1 MAAFGHHARSF
12 GSAFGHQRLRPLE
25 YQLLARFASDLKPGS
40 TLPEIGTGFNE
51 KGNPSLFRN
60 TNATKAF
67 TDQQPGLTGTRA
79 LVRLA
84 GFVNFD
90 MSLAK
95 SFTMPWKESHRI
107 QLRGEAF
114 NVFNH
119 VNFFNPSLALS
130 APATFGEYRDASA
143 PRVMQF
149 ALRYEF

>member
-1 MAAFGHHARSF
+1 MTSIKVSVIPVARPPSPE
-12 GSAFGHQRLRPLE
+12 QRL
-25 YQLLARFASDLKPGS
+25 
-40 TLPEIGTGFNE
+40 
-51 KGNPSLFRN
+51 
-60 TNATKAF
+60 
-67 TDQQPGLTGTRA
+67 TRA

-84 GFVNFD
+84 RFVNFD

-114 NVFNH
+114 NVFNQ